1 MITSLL
7 LLFVVTGAL
16 LANESELFTNTKPVA
31 VLTSTPNQTWFYNL
45 EEVVFS
51 SSNSYDPDQGDYI
64 INTQY
69 YVNGSSVGTYSGTSS
84 VTRCFALNGSLDGD
98 CIELSAGATTVTVG
112 VRVKDNHGIWS
123 TTVSTTYTIQE
134 HKGRT
139 YFITDHIGNVRAT
152 VNRDGNI
159 LGYDDYY
166 PFGKV
171 MQANNNAN
179 PNDNYKF
186 TGHERDTEAS
196 LSIDYMNARTYDP
209 ITGVFM
215 QRDPLEAQF
224 PGWMPYHYV
233 HNNPLNLVD
242 PTGMRSTRY
251 ASETEDERKP
261 RKVGVEPKGTGWGAV
276 GANLID
282 GEGVISMTRS
292 NRLDLSVSEQHGYNS
307 TVNEATQGYDSYSE
321 THGNVK
327 TPNGSLYFKYN
338 SKTNEGV
345 YIARNKNG
353 LVAFQSSGSGG
364 VQPLT
369 EIPNTSLS
377 FDIKS
382 FKSRRLAGTRYLGG
396 GHILNFVLQKNNYDG
411 FIPIIARLINVTSD
425 DVYNGIINAS
435 VYRRN
440 DKKIVNNGA
449 YTSAYTREQYR
460 AIGEIGISANFA
472 IQVVIMN
479 EYYRRDN

>member
-1 MITSLL
+1 MKMISSLL
-7 LLFVVTGAL
+7 LLFVATGAL

-31 VLTSTPNQTWFYNL
+31 VLTSAPNQTWFYNM
-45 EEVVFS
+45 EDVVFS
-51 SSNSYDPDQGDYI
+51 SSNSYDPDAGDYI
-64 INTQY
+64 SQTRY
-69 YVNGSSVGTYSGTSS
+69 YVNSVLKLDTTGTNGYE
-84 VTRCFALNGSLDGD
+84 VCFALNGSPDGD

-112 VRVKDNHGIWS
+112 VRVKDNHGTWS

-134 HKGRT
+134 HKGRK

-224 PGWMPYHYV
+224 PGWTPYHYV

-242 PTGMRSTRY
+242 PTGMRSTRH

-276 GANLID
+276 GANLMGRNMIAGTVSSANDSDEDSNENSNQDCPECDGGDEDEEEEGEKKEKID
-282 GEGVISMTRS
+282 INDYEVITGTPPIPGGPLNLRS
-292 NRLDLSVSEQHGYNS
+292 LRSAWAWAKALFKSKKAVKFTVKNADDLVMQLRKQYGGNV
-307 TVNEATQGYDSYSE
+307 TVMKNGKPVFRVHQPG
-321 THGNVK
+321 THGPSTGPATITRFNANINPNSGRTFYNPASNVS
-327 TPNGSLYFKYN
+327 PLDADAFGILQQA
-338 SKTNEGV
+338 SKG
-345 YIARNKNG
+345 KNG
-353 LVAFQSSGSGG
+353 FTLVTRGG
-364 VQPLT
+364 
-369 EIPNTSLS
+369 
-377 FDIKS
+377 
-382 FKSRRLAGTRYLGG
+382 R
-396 GHILNFVLQKNNYDG
+396 
-411 FIPIIARLINVTSD
+411 
-425 DVYNGIINAS
+425 
-435 VYRRN
+435 
-440 DKKIVNNGA
+440 
-449 YTSAYTREQYR
+449 
-460 AIGEIGISANFA
+460 
-472 IQVVIMN
+472 
-479 EYYRRDN
+479 